1 MSWELTDCSLP
12 DEKERVQVTYL
23 KNNKEYCDVFAV
35 LVDNEWYTEDADGSI
50 VPFKYKVI
58 AWQYPCS
65 PFPLEEFDKNRFEMN
80 IEHFEQYIQHEE
92 IYEGYRSYN
101 LFGCHTDDIL
111 YIAKPTTQI
120 GIKAINELYLYKN
133 YESIYGSIYDT
144 DYKPPLTKEDIG
156 SLIVV
161 VCELGDLRNCECIR
175 IERYDKAIQEITEEL
190 NEYKNKFI

>member
-12 DEKERVQVTYL
+12 DEREKVQVTYV

-50 VPFKYKVI
+50 VHFKYKVI

-80 IEHFEQYIQHEE
+80 LEHFKQYIQHEKLSINSE
-92 IYEGYRSYN
+92 AHRIFSGSM
-101 LFGCHTDDIL
+101 TDTV
-111 YIAKPTTQI
+111 YIVKPTVQI
-120 GIKAINELYLYKN
+120 DIKAINELYFYKN
-133 YESIYGSIYDT
+133 CGSICDI
-144 DYKPPLTKEDIG
+144 DLRPPITKEDIG

-161 VCELGDLRNCECIR
+161 VCTKGDFRSCEFIQVA
-175 IERYDKAIQEITEEL
+175 RYDKVIQKVKKEL
-190 NEYKNKFI
+190 NKYTDKFI

>member
-12 DEKERVQVTYL
+12 DERERVQVTYV

-50 VPFKYKVI
+50 VHFKHKII

-65 PFPLEEFDKNRFEMN
+65 PFPLEEFDKNRFEMDL
-80 IEHFEQYIQHEE
+80 EHFRRNIQHEE

-101 LFGCHTDDIL
+101 LFGCQADDTL
-111 YIAKPTTQI
+111 YIAKPTTQVD
-120 GIKAINELYLYKN
+120 IKVINELYLYKN
-133 YESIYGSIYDT
+133 YGSICDT
-144 DYKPPLTKEDIG
+144 DLKPPLTKEDIG

-161 VCELGDLRNCECIR
+161 LCELGDFRNCEFIR
-175 IERYDKAIQEITEEL
+175 IERYDETLQEITEEI
-190 NEYKNKFI
+190 NNCRNRFI